1 MWQFITKCDSYY
13 KLQQLY
19 YKMQRLVQIAIVQQ
33 FNAST
38 SGVSNTS
45 NFKFQISWKF
55 ARLYLNRKVG
65 PYRWSSKIDWINPV
79 VSRTKDIKYNAS
91 LVEGKLIK

>member
-1 MWQFITKCDSYY
+1 
-13 KLQQLY
+13 
-19 YKMQRLVQIAIVQQ
+19 MQRLVQIAIVQQ

-91 LVEGKLIK
+91 LVEGKLSK